1 MQLFDTGKLSIP
13 KAKLIDRYVVTP
25 FSVFNTHQP
34 YFKEKAKFWY
44 DAIGDGREGRTERLA
59 YDNRRI
65 DKRKIKRADRHNGTS
80 MFNPVVCE
88 VVYKWFTVEN
98 SLILDP
104 FAGGVTRGAIAA
116 MLGHDYLG
124 IDLSKEQVSAN
135 HSAMYEL
142 STKFQFEGSADYMI
156 GDSEEILIDA
166 FDAIDNWFDLIFTCP
181 PFYNLEQYSDNPAD
195 LSNLATYDEFLIKY
209 TSIIEKS
216 VKKLKNDSF
225 AVFVVSEVRDKQT
238 GEYYGLVADTIKA
251 FQNAGMKY
259 YNEIILYNETGN
271 LAIVSGDYIN
281 KARKVGRQH
290 QNILVFYKGDTK
302 NIKNKFGELFTKE

>member
-1 MQLFDTGKLSIP
+1 MPLFKTGKSNIP
-13 KAKLIDRYVVTP
+13 KNKLADRYVVPP

-34 YFKEKAKFWY
+34 YFKQKAQFWY

-59 YDNRRI
+59 YDNRRMFKENA
-65 DKRKIKRADRHNGTS
+65 DKKHNGTS
-80 MFNPVVCE
+80 VFNPVVCE

-104 FAGGVTRGAIAA
+104 FAGGITRGAIAA
-116 MLGHDYLG
+116 MLGHHYSG
-124 IDLSKEQVSAN
+124 IDLSVTQVTHNKEQ
-135 HSAMYEL
+135 
-142 STKFQFEGSADYMI
+142 FQLLQERYNITGQARWKVM
-156 GDSEEILIDA
+156 DA
-166 FDAIDNWFDLIFTCP
+166 EKINAKQQFDLVFTCP
-181 PFYNLEQYSDNPAD
+181 PFYNLEKYSDNPAD
-195 LSNLATYDEFLIKY
+195 LSNIPTYSEFLMKY
-209 TSIIEKS
+209 TNIIEKC
-216 VKKLKNDSF
+216 VTALKNDAF

-302 NIKNKFGELFTKE
+302 NIKDKYGALFTKEG

>member
-1 MQLFDTGKLSIP
+1 MQLFDIGKSSIP
-13 KAKLIDRYVVTP
+13 KDKLVDRYVVPP

-59 YDNRRI
+59 YDNRRM
-65 DKRKIKRADRHNGTS
+65 DKRASAPKSHNGTS

-98 SLILDP
+98 SSVLDP

-116 MLGHDYLG
+116 MLGHYYLG
-124 IDLSKEQVSAN
+124 IDLSKSQVDAN
-135 HSAMYEL
+135 RE
-142 STKFQFEGSADYMI
+142 KFQSLQKQFDIKGRAWWIPGDADEKLHEN
-156 GDSEEILIDA
+156 EEEYY
-166 FDAIDNWFDLIFTCP
+166 DLLFSCP
-181 PFYNLEQYSDNPAD
+181 PFYNLEKYSDNPAD
-195 LSNLATYDEFLIKY
+195 LSNLASYEEFLIKY
-209 TSIIEKS
+209 TTIIKKCVKS
-216 VKKLKNDSF
+216 LKNDSF
-225 AVFVVSEVRDKQT
+225 AVFVVSEVRDRQT

-251 FQNAGMKY
+251 FQQAGMKY

-302 NIKNKFGELFTKE
+302 NIKDKYKELFTKSEI

>member
-1 MQLFDTGKLSIP
+1 MQLFEVEKLSIP
-13 KAKLIDRYVVTP
+13 KDKLSDRYVVPP

-44 DAIGDGREGRTERLA
+44 DAIGDGREGRAERLA
-59 YDNRRI
+59 YDNRRM
-65 DKRKIKRADRHNGTS
+65 DKRASAPKSHNGTS

-88 VVYKWFTVEN
+88 VVYKWFTVDN
-98 SLILDP
+98 SMILDP
-104 FAGGVTRGAIAA
+104 FAGGVVRGAVAS
-116 MLGHDYLG
+116 MLGHSYIG
-124 IDLSKEQVSAN
+124 YDLSVEQVN
-135 HSAMYEL
+135 VNRD
-142 STKFQFEGSADYMI
+142 KFQSLQQRFDI
-156 GDSEEILIDA
+156 KGDAMWLVNDAELIEY
-166 FDAIDNWFDLIFTCP
+166 NEVFDLVFSCP
-181 PFYNLEQYSDNPAD
+181 PFYNLEKYSDNPAD
-195 LSNLATYDEFLIKY
+195 LSNLASYSEFLMKYIK
-209 TSIIEKS
+209 IIEKC
-216 VKKLKNDSF
+216 VKSLKNDSF

-251 FQNAGMKY
+251 FQQAGMKY

-302 NIKNKFGELFTKE
+302 NISVKFKKLFTKD

>member
-1 MQLFDTGKLSIP
+1 MQLFSTGKSNIP
-13 KAKLIDRYVVTP
+13 KDKLIDRFVVPP

-34 YFKEKAKFWY
+34 YFKKKAQFWY
-44 DAIGDGREGRTERLA
+44 DAIGDGREGRTEGLA

-65 DKRKIKRADRHNGTS
+65 DKRKIERSDRHNGTS

-98 SLILDP
+98 STVLDP

-116 MLGHDYLG
+116 MLGHTYFGYD
-124 IDLSKEQVSAN
+124 ISEQQVQAN
-135 HSAMYEL
+135 IE
-142 STKFQFEGSADYMI
+142 KFQSLREKFEINGTAYWIAD
-156 GDSEEILIDA
+156 DA
-166 FDAIDNWFDLIFTCP
+166 VNINSVEQSDLVFTCP
-181 PFYNLEQYSDNPAD
+181 PFYNLEVYSDNPAD
-195 LSNLATYDEFLIKY
+195 LSAQKTYSEFLIKY
-209 TSIIEKS
+209 TVIIEKC
-216 VKKLKNDSF
+216 VKSLKNDSF

-251 FQNAGMKY
+251 FQQAGMKY

>member
-1 MQLFDTGKLSIP
+1 MQLFSTGKSNIP
-13 KAKLIDRYVVTP
+13 KDKLVDRFVVPP

-34 YFKEKAKFWY
+34 YFKQKAQFWY

-65 DKRKIKRADRHNGTS
+65 DKRKIQRSDRHNGTS

-88 VVYKWFTVEN
+88 VVYKWFTVKN

-104 FAGGVTRGAIAA
+104 FAGGITRGAIAA
-116 MLGHDYLG
+116 MLGHNYLG
-124 IDLSKEQVSAN
+124 IDLSKEQVSVN
-135 HSAMYEL
+135 DSAMYEL
-142 STKFQFEGSADYMI
+142 SRKFQFEGSADYMV
-156 GDSEEILIDA
+156 GDSEEILNKFDVID
-166 FDAIDNWFDLIFTCP
+166 DSVDLVFTCP
-181 PFYNLEQYSDNPAD
+181 PFYNLEVYSDNPAD
-195 LSNLATYDEFLIKY
+195 LSAQATYSEFLIKY
-209 TSIIEKS
+209 TSIIEKC
-216 VKKLKNDSF
+216 VKTLKNDSF

-251 FQNAGMKY
+251 FQQAGMKY

-302 NIKNKFGELFTKE
+302 NIKSKFGELFTKE